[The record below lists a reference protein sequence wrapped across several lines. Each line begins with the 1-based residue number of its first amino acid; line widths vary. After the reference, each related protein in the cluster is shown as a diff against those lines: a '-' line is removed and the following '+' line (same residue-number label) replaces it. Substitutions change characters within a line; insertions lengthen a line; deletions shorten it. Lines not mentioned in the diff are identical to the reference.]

1 MAAHLPPL
9 ILAKVVTGVGT
20 ASGSEFG
27 ISMLVKVPMLS
38 GGVDKMV
45 VISAVMKETGSSLVT
60 TE

>member
-1 MAAHLPPL
+1 
-9 ILAKVVTGVGT
+9 
-20 ASGSEFG
+20 
-27 ISMLVKVPMLS
+27 MLVKVPMLS